1 MRPGCSAG
9 RTSFSR
15 CRRRA
20 CKGRSRRTSTCS
32 HPTLP
37 LTIPRTRTLPLTL
50 TLPLKADLDLLY
62 ANARVLQ
69 LLGAATAL
77 AVRRNA
83 PRLPSR
89 NTSRSR
95 PAGVVTAELSDVV
108 ATLRSAILEERL
120 DLRSRQQ
127 RDATSTEGPASR
139 VDE

>member
-1 MRPGCSAG
+1 MRGKAG
-9 RTSFSR
+9 IPSTFRTPSL
-15 CRRRA
+15 
-20 CKGRSRRTSTCS
+20 
-32 HPTLP
+32 LP
-37 LTIPRTRTLPLTL
+37 LFQVHAARLLSGEDVVL
-50 TLPLKADLDLLY
+50 KVQKKGVQGSLKADLDLLY

>member
-1 MRPGCSAG
+1 MRGKAG
-9 RTSFSR
+9 IP
-15 CRRRA
+15 
-20 CKGRSRRTSTCS
+20 STFPS
-32 HPTLP
+32 PSLLP
-37 LTIPRTRTLPLTL
+37 LLQVHAARLLSGEDVVL
-50 TLPLKADLDLLY
+50 KVQKKGVQGSLKADLDLLY

-95 PAGVVTAELSDVV
+95 PVGVVTAELSDVV

-120 DLRSRQQ
+120 DLRSR
-127 RDATSTEGPASR
+127 RSERRRARKEPAH
-139 VDE
+139 VWTNN